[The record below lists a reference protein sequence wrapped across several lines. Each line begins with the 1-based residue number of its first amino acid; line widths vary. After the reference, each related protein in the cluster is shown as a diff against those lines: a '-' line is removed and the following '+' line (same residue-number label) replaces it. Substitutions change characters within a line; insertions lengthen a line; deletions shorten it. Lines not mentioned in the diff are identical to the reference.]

1 MNKLVNFLT
10 VSSAL
15 AFSFTS
21 QAQPY
26 AHYPAGVEGIKGASL
41 PPPGIYLRD
50 YNVGYYA
57 TRFEP
62 ATPPGFKAQAYINA
76 PRLIW
81 MTDKKI
87 LGANYGM
94 DIIVPFGYRE
104 ITLPTGTDAHF
115 GLYDIQIE
123 PLLLGWH
130 LDRFDI
136 GAGYSFWAPVG
147 KFDPAK
153 PANFG
158 KGYWTHMLTLGA
170 TYYVDEPKTWAVSAL
185 NRYEMHHEQDKTN
198 FTPGHDYTLE
208 WGISKT
214 LAKTWDVGLI
224 GYYQTQVTS
233 DSTPYDHVVGLGP
246 EVSVFFPK
254 QTLGISLR
262 YVREIDASN
271 RPKGNLIS
279 LTLTKRF

>member
-1 MNKLVNFLT
+1 MKISIYLLAIT
-10 VSSAL
+10 GAL
-15 AFSFTS
+15 SMAATA
-21 QAQPY
+21 QAQ
-26 AHYPAGVEGIKGASL
+26 HYPVGVEGIKGATL

-57 TRFEP
+57 SHLEP
-62 ATPPGFKAQAYINA
+62 VTPPGFKAKAYINA

-87 LGANYGM
+87 FGANYGM

-104 ITLPTGTDAHF
+104 VTAPGVADSHF
-115 GLYDIQIE
+115 GLYDIQVE

-130 LDRFDI
+130 FDRFDV

-147 KFDPAK
+147 KFNPLLPRPADW
-153 PANFG
+153 G
-158 KGYWTHMLTLGA
+158 TGYWTHMLTLGA
-170 TYYVDEPKTWAVSAL
+170 TYYVDAPKTWAISAL
-185 NRYEMHHEQDKTN
+185 NRYEMHHEQDITGL
-198 FTPGHDYTLE
+198 TRGHDWTLE

-233 DSTPYDHVVGLGP
+233 DATPWDHVVGLGP
-246 EVSVFFPK
+246 EISVAFPK
-254 QTLGISLR
+254 QMFFASLR
-262 YVREIDASN
+262 YVREVDASN
-271 RPKGNLIS
+271 RPKGNLVS